1 MDRRPGIRTVV
12 LLVVLV
18 ASLSGCAPAPYRI
31 HPDFEPRVQKMRA
44 IGLATPDVKIYA
56 LTAGGVQELRDDWSA
71 EGRKAVTDAV
81 VAHFKRRHVAVKLVQ
96 PKNRESEMD
105 DLQAL
110 YRAVSSSVLDH
121 TYSDTER
128 FPSKMARF
136 EYTVGSVDKV
146 LAGNG
151 AQGLIIIYAFDE
163 ISTAG
168 RKALKVLTS
177 PLSLI
182 TGVKPRSGYS
192 AMTAALVDT
201 SGSVL
206 WYNIQ
211 ANEGGYDLREPGSA
225 ASFVDRLLE
234 GLPRWKS

>member
-1 MDRRPGIRTVV
+1 MGGRSNIRTVAV
-12 LLVVLV
+12 LVVLMAAV
-18 ASLSGCAPAPYRI
+18 FGCAPAHYRI
-31 HPDFEPRVQKMRA
+31 HPDFEPRVEKIGA
-44 IGLATPDVKIYA
+44 IGLATPDVKIYS
-56 LTAGGVQELRDDWSA
+56 LSAGGGQELRDDWSA

-81 VAHFKRRHVAVKLVQ
+81 VAYFKRRHVTVKPVQ
-96 PKNRESEMD
+96 PKNSAAEMD

-146 LAGNG
+146 LAGSG

-163 ISTAG
+163 ISTGG

-192 AMTAALVDT
+192 AMTAALVDP
-201 SGSVL
+201 SGNVL

-211 ANEGGYDLREPGSA
+211 GNEGGYDLRDPGSA
-225 ASFVDRLLE
+225 ASFVDRLLD